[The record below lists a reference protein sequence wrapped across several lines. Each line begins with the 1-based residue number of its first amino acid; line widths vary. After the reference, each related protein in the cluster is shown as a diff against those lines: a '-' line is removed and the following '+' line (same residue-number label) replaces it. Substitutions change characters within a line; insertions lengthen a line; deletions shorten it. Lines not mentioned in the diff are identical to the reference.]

1 MLLSRVVIS
10 LTYFT
15 TCKES
20 YKTLFLMYFLVGPL
34 QHIITCCNGPAIN
47 TQCGT
52 TYLRLNL
59 YDEPVMGR
67 TYYFEWVRH
76 LAHRIKQLELIS
88 TCL

>member
-1 MLLSRVVIS
+1 MFVCIYVAIYFRAWYDGCGHENVRIFPGSAPALSRVKCS
-10 LTYFT
+10 
-15 TCKES
+15 
-20 YKTLFLMYFLVGPL
+20 P
-34 QHIITCCNGPAIN
+34 Q
-47 TQCGT
+47 
-52 TYLRLNL
+52 LRLNL